1 VLTYHLGLLKRN
13 PYLAIAVIGFLV
25 VIIWYLFSDAPRAP
39 VGAACKSNDAC
50 QSSIC
55 LPDADPKE
63 VARFKEIAQA
73 YELGRKANP
82 GLAGQMDELLKK
94 KLPHSSLTLRRIY
107 PGVCTERCTSDPDCP
122 QDMFCAEAVWVSA
135 IKGIDRGQVRV
146 CMPNE
151 HPAARLMR

>member
-1 VLTYHLGLLKRN
+1 MRN
-13 PYLAIAVIGFLV
+13 PYFAIALVGFLV
-25 VIIWYLFSDAPRAP
+25 LIVWYAFSDAPRAP

-50 QSSIC
+50 QSGIC

-73 YELGRKANP
+73 YEQGRGANP
-82 GLAGQMDELLKK
+82 GLAGQIDELLG
-94 KLPHSSLTLRRIY
+94 KLPRSSLTLRRIY
-107 PGVCTERCTSDPDCP
+107 PGVCTEPCTRDPDCP

-135 IKGIDRGQVRV
+135 IKGIDKDQVKV